1 MTIVAKTGFFQES
14 TIVTET
20 VGDLTETVT
29 DTSSTDDK
37 AKSSFY
43 QSQQHYEEA
52 EAAADI
58 LSEIEQIQEDL
69 EQNSLVVRMGL
80 WFPGTPSEDEE
91 LFRYTFTDTV
101 EYPADL
107 GVTQAN
113 ARTAATAETVFSI
126 QKDDVEFA
134 TITFEAASD
143 VGTMG
148 TSDATTFIAGETLS
162 VVAPSSVDS
171 TLAYISMTLA
181 ANRVT
186 S

>member
-1 MTIVAKTGFFQES
+1 MTIVAKTGFYQTS

-43 QSQQHYEEA
+43 QSQHHYEEA
-52 EAAADI
+52 DAAADI
-58 LSEIEQIQEDL
+58 LEEIEQIQEDL
-69 EQNSLVVRMGL
+69 EANSLVVRMGL
-80 WFPGTPSEDEE
+80 WFAGTPSEDEL

-101 EYPADL
+101 EYPANL
-107 GVTQAN
+107 GVTQAESLV
-113 ARTAATAETVFSI
+113 AATAEAVFSI

-134 TITFEAASD
+134 TITFEAASA
-143 VGTMG
+143 VGTLG
-148 TSDATTFIAGETLS
+148 ASDATTFIAGETLS
-162 VVAPSSVDS
+162 VVAPSAVDS
-171 TLAYISMTLA
+171 TLSGINITLA